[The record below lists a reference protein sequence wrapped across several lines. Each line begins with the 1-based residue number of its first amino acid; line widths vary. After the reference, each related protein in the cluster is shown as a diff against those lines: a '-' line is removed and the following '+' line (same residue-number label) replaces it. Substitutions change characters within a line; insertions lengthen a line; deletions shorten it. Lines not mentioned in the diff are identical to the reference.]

1 MYCNNCGKQIADGTA
16 ICPECGTQ
24 LAPAVNRPQPV
35 TSSQPAEPIYIQPPV
50 SEPAP
55 AVNSADIGKVKKPA
69 NPKAKGYAAIASALL
84 AFPTL
89 ICLVT
94 DYLGAPAWVHW
105 IFDFLEINVEQI
117 QPGHMDWS
125 LYFLGLIMC
134 LWMAIVLPVMKPKRP
149 AVTVCICLAVISL
162 YMLLLAYINSS
173 ATWYVQWILPVFLMI
188 TISSAIMSILIS
200 YKIIKG
206 NHIATA
212 IGVQAALISIGLEIV
227 GDMNIYAAVNLRW
240 SLIVSVVIVGAV
252 LIYEAASYAARLNRK

>member
-1 MYCNNCGKQIADGTA
+1 MYCSNCGKQIDDGSVT
-16 ICPECGTQ
+16 CPLCNAQQNSG
-24 LAPAVNRPQPV
+24 AGRPPV
-35 TSSQPAEPIYIQPPV
+35 DVPVVQAEPVYIPPTAQPDEV
-50 SEPAP
+50 IAEKK
-55 AVNSADIGKVKKPA
+55 GKKPA

-89 ICLVT
+89 ICLVV
-94 DYLGAPAWVHW
+94 DYLGAPTWVHW
-105 IFDFLEINVEQI
+105 IFNFLEINIEQI

-125 LYFLGLIMC
+125 LYFLGIIMC

-149 AVTVCICLAVISL
+149 AVTVCVCLAVISL

-206 NHIATA
+206 RHIATA
-212 IGVQAALISIGLEIV
+212 IGAQVALIAVGLEIV

-240 SLIVSVVIVGAV
+240 SLIASVTIIGIILV
-252 LIYEAASYAARLNRK
+252 YEAISYASRINKK